1 MAADQLYSASW
12 YRVAEL
18 RPRLRSQV
26 RVHRHSYRGEVWYVL
41 EDRGSRRLHR
51 FNAAA
56 HYVIGLMDGR
66 RTVQALWD
74 AAASRFG
81 DDAPTQGEMIALL
94 GQLHAADVLL
104 TQVAPDLAELLHR
117 ARLAR
122 RRNWMQRY
130 LSLLSLRVPLF
141 DPDRLLERWL
151 PWYRPLFGKAGAL
164 LWLAVVGSAAV
175 LAVLHWSELGGD
187 LSDRLLAPGNL
198 VLLALVFPVVK
209 LLHEFGHA
217 CATKAWGGE
226 VHEMGVMFLVLMP
239 VPYVDASASSA
250 FREAHRRLIVG
261 AAGMIVE
268 VFVASFALFVWLEAE
283 PGVVRAVLYNVLLI
297 AGVSTVIFNGNP
309 LLRFDGYYMLSDL
322 LQIPNLRQRGQR
334 YVAHL
339 AETRLFG
346 LRDTPFDASPKER
359 RWLLL
364 FTVASFVY
372 RITVMLAIAAFIAT
386 QYFVVG
392 VLLALWVVGTS
403 LLLPLAKGIA
413 YLASS
418 PRLRQRRGR
427 AVGAASAVA
436 AAVAV
441 VLFLVPLPLWTLAQG
456 VTWAPQDAVVVA
468 GADGFVQ
475 RVAATPGELV
485 RKGAALVVTDDPALP
500 LRIRMLEAQ
509 ERLLAARAQSQIRVD
524 RVRWELTEQEL
535 KSARAELALA
545 RERAAE
551 LTIRSPAEGVFL
563 MPSLEDMQDRF
574 LRKGQQLG
582 FVVRPETIT
591 VKVLVSQADADLVLA
606 RTQRI
611 RVKRAGSLFETE
623 DAQLRRYVPAASN
636 KLPNAAL
643 SSAGG
648 GVVAVDPRASGG
660 PTALQ
665 GWFELELELPAT
677 RAYAVGER
685 VHVRFDQ
692 GWEPLAW
699 RFYRSIRQLFMKRF
713 TV

>member
-1 MAADQLYSASW
+1 
-12 YRVAEL
+12 
-18 RPRLRSQV
+18 
-26 RVHRHSYRGEVWYVL
+26 
-41 EDRGSRRLHR
+41 
-51 FNAAA
+51 
-56 HYVIGLMDGR
+56 
-66 RTVQALWD
+66 
-74 AAASRFG
+74 
-81 DDAPTQGEMIALL
+81 
-94 GQLHAADVLL
+94 
-104 TQVAPDLAELLHR
+104 
-117 ARLAR
+117 
-122 RRNWMQRY
+122 
-130 LSLLSLRVPLF
+130 
-141 DPDRLLERWL
+141 
-151 PWYRPLFGKAGAL
+151 
-164 LWLAVVGSAAV
+164 
-175 LAVLHWSELGGD
+175 
-187 LSDRLLAPGNL
+187 
-198 VLLALVFPVVK
+198 
-209 LLHEFGHA
+209 
-217 CATKAWGGE
+217 
-226 VHEMGVMFLVLMP
+226 
-239 VPYVDASASSA
+239 
-250 FREAHRRLIVG
+250 
-261 AAGMIVE
+261 
-268 VFVASFALFVWLEAE
+268 
-283 PGVVRAVLYNVLLI
+283 
-297 AGVSTVIFNGNP
+297 
-309 LLRFDGYYMLSDL
+309 
-322 LQIPNLRQRGQR
+322 
-334 YVAHL
+334 
-339 AETRLFG
+339 
-346 LRDTPFDASPKER
+346 
-359 RWLLL
+359 
-364 FTVASFVY
+364 
-372 RITVMLAIAAFIAT
+372 
-386 QYFVVG
+386 
-392 VLLALWVVGTS
+392 
-403 LLLPLAKGIA
+403 
-413 YLASS
+413 
-418 PRLRQRRGR
+418 
-427 AVGAASAVA
+427 
-436 AAVAV
+436 
-441 VLFLVPLPLWTLAQG
+441 
-456 VTWAPQDAVVVA
+456 
-468 GADGFVQ
+468 VQ
-475 RVAATPGELV
+475 RVAATPGEPV